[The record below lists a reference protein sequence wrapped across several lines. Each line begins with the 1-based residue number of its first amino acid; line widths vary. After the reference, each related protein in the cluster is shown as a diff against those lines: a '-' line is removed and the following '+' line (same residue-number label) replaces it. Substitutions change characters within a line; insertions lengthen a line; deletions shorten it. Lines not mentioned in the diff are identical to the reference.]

1 MLQNIKKLLEGNA
14 LLLAIVITVAI
25 AMTSLSIMP
34 KMDLGFKIKSSDK
47 YLHAI
52 AYFILTLTWFFAFRE
67 KIKKTN
73 IKIVLLIALA
83 FYGIIIEVLQGGI
96 TNYRTSDV
104 YDVFANIFGILLATL
119 IFDKLINWFN
129 TI

>member
-52 AYFILTLTWFFAFRE
+52 AYFTLSLTWLFAFRE
-67 KIKKTN
+67 KIKKNN
-73 IKIVLLIALA
+73 IKIALLIALA